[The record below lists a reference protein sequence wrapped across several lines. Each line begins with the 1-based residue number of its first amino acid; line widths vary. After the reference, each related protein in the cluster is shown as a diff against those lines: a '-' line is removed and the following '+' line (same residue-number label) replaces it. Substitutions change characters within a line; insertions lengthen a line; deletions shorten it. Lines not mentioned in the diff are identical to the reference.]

1 MTNRLSNRAVRPL
14 TAAAFVLGIVHGA
27 GMEDVTDAFDAHAC
41 GEQQNCCCKR
51 RTYRE
56 TLPDRV
62 IRGFPR
68 WSSHQRSF
76 RQNALPLLS
85 LEGLEG
91 ENITRRG

>member
-1 MTNRLSNRAVRPL
+1 MMDPAPRRDVELVRVVD
-14 TAAAFVLGIVHGA
+14 THDKQIVVGDRRNA
-27 GMEDVTDAFDAHAC
+27 LKQSDNAC

-76 RQNALPLLS
+76 RQNALPILS
-85 LEGLEG
+85 LEGLG
-91 ENITRRG
+91 SENITRRG

>member
-1 MTNRLSNRAVRPL
+1 M
-14 TAAAFVLGIVHGA
+14 
-27 GMEDVTDAFDAHAC
+27 
-41 GEQQNCCCKR
+41 
-51 RTYRE
+51 
-56 TLPDRV
+56 